1 MNFSAWAIKKPIP
14 IIILFGL
21 LTFAGIIGF
30 NKISIKNFPD
40 LDFPAVTIT
49 VTLPGATPAQLET
62 QVTRKVEDSIANVS
76 LIKHIS
82 STIRDGSS
90 ETFVEFNL
98 EKNLQEATDDVKDA
112 VTKIQSQFPP
122 GTNAPVISRVDAAE
136 LPILTYQIDAKM
148 DQFDLSWFIDNDINK
163 QILSVPGVNKVLRL
177 GGVDREIQVL
187 LDPTKLIALDTTINN
202 ISSQL
207 FTVRQDFSGG
217 RANIGHSEE
226 TIQEKQT
233 INSALDIAN
242 LNIPLPNGFYVRLG
256 NVATV
261 SDTAAEVRQMTF
273 RNGESITSFSV
284 YPAKGVS
291 EVAVANK
298 VRSKI
303 NELSKLHPTIRIK
316 EISNTVERISE
327 NYKGSMQSLYEGA
340 ILAILVVFIFLRDFR
355 ATIISATA
363 LPLSI
368 IPTFVVIY
376 WFGFSLN
383 AVSLLAITLVIGVLV
398 DDAIV
403 EVENIS
409 RHLKEYKLS
418 PIESAINAAQEI
430 GVAVIATSLTL
441 VAVFLPT
448 AFMAGIPGRIFKQFG
463 WTAAIAILFSL
474 LVARLLTPMMAA
486 YFMKSLP
493 THKDGKIMA
502 WYLKIVAWA
511 LAHRL
516 KTMAMVGVF
525 FIASITLLLFIPST
539 FIPASDNNQ
548 IVVKVQVPPGSE
560 INQIID
566 VMNQAYTITRPMKEI
581 LSVDANIGDGVQ
593 SGQDISTDG
602 SVTDGRLTFN
612 LIDSH
617 KRKQSQAQLE
627 KIIQDKLSD
636 IPGAKFSAEAG
647 NGEVYSLVLASND
660 DELLQATAKQIE
672 KEMRELKT
680 IGNIN
685 SDYNLSRPE
694 VYIKP
699 DFNRAAELGVTPSNM
714 GQVIRIA
721 TSGDYSSNLAKV
733 DLPDRQIPVR
743 VELQKDATHSLDS
756 LSSLRISGYNST
768 VPLSNVANISLGNGP
783 VNVRRYDRQRSITFS
798 IDLHGRNISEV
809 DQAIKNLP
817 TMKHLPVG
825 VTQILSGDIE
835 QQQELFGSFLLAMIT
850 GIICVY
856 CVLVLLFNDFKQPI
870 TVLAALPLAMSG
882 ALAGLVLFGFSFSLS
897 SLIGLLMLMGI
908 VTKNSILLVDYIF
921 LSLRQGNTRT
931 KAIMD
936 ACNKRS
942 RPIVMTSI
950 AMVAGMLPIAF
961 GLEGDPSFRAPMALT
976 VITGL
981 MTSTL
986 LSLVVIPVIFDLV
999 DEASFKGLIQKFK
1012 RKSGSK

>member
-14 IIILFGL
+14 IIILFAL

-40 LDFPAVTIT
+40 IDFPAVIIT
-49 VTLPGATPAQLET
+49 VSLPGATPAQLET
-62 QVTRKVEDSIANVS
+62 QVTRKIEDSVANVS
-76 LIKHIS
+76 LIKHIT
-82 STIRDGSS
+82 STVSDGRS

-98 EKNLQEATDDVKDA
+98 EKNLQEAIDDVKNA
-112 VTKIQSQFPP
+112 VTKIQSQLPP
-122 GTNAPVISRVDAAE
+122 GTNAPVISRVDAGS
-136 LPILTYQIDAKM
+136 LPILTYQINAPM

-163 QILSVPGVNKVLRL
+163 QVLSVPGVNQVLRL
-177 GGVDREIQVL
+177 GGVDREIQVV
-187 LDPTKLIALDTTINN
+187 LDPTRLIALNTTINN

-217 RANIGHSEE
+217 RANIGHSEA

-256 NVATV
+256 NVARV

-273 RNGESITSFSV
+273 RNGESISSFSV
-284 YPAKGVS
+284 YSAKGVS
-291 EVAVANK
+291 EVAVAAN

-303 NELSKLHPTIRIK
+303 NELSNLHPTMRIK

-355 ATIISATA
+355 ATIISAIA

-403 EVENIS
+403 EVENIA

-448 AFMAGIPGRIFKQFG
+448 AFMPGIPGIIFKQFG

-486 YFMKSLP
+486 YFMKSIP
-493 THKDGKIMA
+493 AHKDGKIMA
-502 WYLKIVAWA
+502 WYLKIVVWA

-516 KTMAMVGVF
+516 KTMAMVGAF
-525 FIASITLLLFIPST
+525 FIASITLVIFIPST
-539 FIPASDNNQ
+539 FIPSFDNNQ
-548 IVVKVQVPPGSE
+548 IVVKVQVPPGGE
-560 INQIID
+560 INRIID
-566 VMNQAYTITRPMKEI
+566 VMNQAYRIISPMKEVS
-581 LSVDANIGDGVQ
+581 SVNANIGSGVQ

-602 SVTDGRLTFN
+602 SVTDGKLTFN

-627 KIIQDKLSD
+627 KIIHDKLSN

-660 DELLQATAKQIE
+660 NELLKATAKQIE

-685 SDYNLSRPE
+685 SDYNLTRPE

-721 TSGDYSSNLAKV
+721 TSGDYSPNLAKV
-733 DLPDRQIPVR
+733 DLSDRQIPVR
-743 VELQKDATHSLDS
+743 VELQKDATHSLDN
-756 LSSLRISGYNST
+756 LGNLRISGYNST
-768 VPLSNVANISLGNGP
+768 IPLSNVANISLGSGP
-783 VNVRRYDRQRSITFS
+783 VNISRYDRQRSITFS

-809 DQAIKNLP
+809 DQAIKQLP

-835 QQQELFGSFLLAMIT
+835 QQQELFGDFLLAMIT

-870 TVLAALPLAMSG
+870 TVLVALPLAISG
-882 ALAGLVLFGFSFSLS
+882 ALAGLFIFGFSFSLS
-897 SLIGLLMLMGI
+897 SLIGILMLMGI

-921 LSLRQGNTRT
+921 LSLRQGNSRIQ
-931 KAIMD
+931 AIIN

-961 GLEGDPSFRAPMALT
+961 GIEGDPSFRAPMALT

-981 MTSTL
+981 ITSTL
-986 LSLVVIPVIFDLV
+986 LSLIVIPVIFDLLA
-999 DEASFKGLIQKFK
+999 EASFKRLVQKFK
-1012 RKSGSK
+1012 IKS

>member
-30 NKISIKNFPD
+30 NKLSIKNFPD
-40 LDFPAVTIT
+40 LDFPAVTIS
-49 VTLPGATPAQLET
+49 VSLPGATPAQLET
-62 QVTRKVEDSIANVS
+62 QVTRKVEDSVANVS
-76 LIKHIS
+76 LIKHIY
-82 STIRDGSS
+82 STVTDGNSV
-90 ETFVEFNL
+90 TTVEFNL

-112 VTKIQSQFPP
+112 VSKIQSQFPA
-122 GTNAPVISRVDAAE
+122 GTNTPIISRVNTAD
-136 LPILTYQIDAKM
+136 LPILTYQINAPM

-163 QILSVPGVNKVLRL
+163 QVLSVAGVGKVLRL

-202 ISSQL
+202 ISNQL
-207 FTVRQDFSGG
+207 FTVREDFSGG
-217 RANIGHSEE
+217 RSHIANSEE

-233 INSALDIAN
+233 VNSADDIAN
-242 LNIPLPNGFYVRLG
+242 LNIPLPNGYYIRLG

-261 SDTAAEVRQMTF
+261 TDTAAEVRQMAF
-273 RNGESITSFSV
+273 RNGESMTGFSV
-284 YPAKGVS
+284 YPSKDVS
-291 EVAVANK
+291 ELAVANL
-298 VRSKI
+298 VRAKI
-303 NELSKLHPTIRIK
+303 DELSKQHPTIKIR
-316 EISNTVERISE
+316 EISNTVGRISE
-327 NYKGSMQSLYEGA
+327 NYRGSMQSLYEGA
-340 ILAILVVFIFLRDFR
+340 ILAILVVLVFLRDYR
-355 ATIISATA
+355 ATVISATA

-383 AVSLLAITLVIGVLV
+383 VVSMLAITLVIGVLV

-403 EVENIS
+403 EVENIA

-418 PIESAINAAQEI
+418 PIQSAINAAQEI

-463 WTAAIAILFSL
+463 WTAAIAIIFSL

-486 YFMKSLP
+486 YFMKNLP
-493 THKDGKIMA
+493 THKDGKVMA
-502 WYLKIVAWA
+502 WYIKIVQWA
-511 LAHRL
+511 LLNRL
-516 KTMAMVGVF
+516 KTMLMVGAF
-525 FIASITLLLFIPST
+525 FVASIILVLFIPTT

-560 INQIID
+560 INKITEVMNEAYQIIK
-566 VMNQAYTITRPMKEI
+566 PMKEVVSI
-581 LSVDANIGDGVQ
+581 EANIGDGVQ
-593 SGQDISTDG
+593 SGQDIATDG
-602 SVTDGRLTFN
+602 SVTDGRLTFD

-617 KRKQSQAQLE
+617 KRKQTQAQLE
-627 KIIQDKLSD
+627 RIIQDKLSD

-647 NGEVYSLVLASND
+647 NGEIYSLILASND
-660 DELLQATAKQIE
+660 DELLQNTAKQIE
-672 KEMRELKT
+672 KEMRSLKT

-685 SDYNLSRPE
+685 SDYNLTRPE
-694 VYIKP
+694 IYIKP

-714 GQVIRIA
+714 GEVIRVA
-721 TSGDYSSNLAKV
+721 TSGDYSTKLAKV

-743 VELQKDATHSLDS
+743 VELQKDATRSLDN
-756 LSSLRISGYNST
+756 LSNLRISGHNNTT
-768 VPLSNVANISLGNGP
+768 VPLSNVANLSLGNGP
-783 VNVRRYDRQRSITFS
+783 VNISRYDRQRSITFN
-798 IDLHGRNISEV
+798 IDLHGRNVGDI
-809 DQAIKNLP
+809 DRAIKNLP

-825 VTQILSGDIE
+825 VRQVLSGDIE

-870 TVLAALPLAMSG
+870 TVLAALPLAMTG
-882 ALAGLVLFGFSFSLS
+882 ALGGLVLFGFSFSLP

-921 LSLRQGNTRT
+921 LSMRQGNSR
-931 KAIMD
+931 KEAIID
-936 ACNKRS
+936 ACLKRS

-950 AMVAGMLPIAF
+950 AMIAGMLPIAF
-961 GLEGDPSFRAPMALT
+961 GLEGDPSFRSPMAMT

-981 MTSTL
+981 ITSTV

-999 DEASFKGLIQKFK
+999 AGASFKNLIKRLTGL
-1012 RKSGSK
+1012 RK

>member
-1 MNFSAWAIKKPIP
+1 M
-14 IIILFGL
+14 
-21 LTFAGIIGF
+21 
-30 NKISIKNFPD
+30 
-40 LDFPAVTIT
+40 
-49 VTLPGATPAQLET
+49 
-62 QVTRKVEDSIANVS
+62 
-76 LIKHIS
+76 
-82 STIRDGSS
+82 
-90 ETFVEFNL
+90 
-98 EKNLQEATDDVKDA
+98 
-112 VTKIQSQFPP
+112 
-122 GTNAPVISRVDAAE
+122 
-136 LPILTYQIDAKM
+136 
-148 DQFDLSWFIDNDINK
+148 
-163 QILSVPGVNKVLRL
+163 
-177 GGVDREIQVL
+177 
-187 LDPTKLIALDTTINN
+187 
-202 ISSQL
+202 
-207 FTVRQDFSGG
+207 
-217 RANIGHSEE
+217 
-226 TIQEKQT
+226 
-233 INSALDIAN
+233 
-242 LNIPLPNGFYVRLG
+242 
-256 NVATV
+256 
-261 SDTAAEVRQMTF
+261 
-273 RNGESITSFSV
+273 
-284 YPAKGVS
+284 
-291 EVAVANK
+291 
-298 VRSKI
+298 
-303 NELSKLHPTIRIK
+303 
-316 EISNTVERISE
+316 
-327 NYKGSMQSLYEGA
+327 
-340 ILAILVVFIFLRDFR
+340 FIFLRDFR
-355 ATIISATA
+355 ATIISAIA

-403 EVENIS
+403 EVENIA

-448 AFMAGIPGRIFKQFG
+448 AFMPGIPGIIFKQFG

-486 YFMKSLP
+486 YFMKSIP
-493 THKDGKIMA
+493 AHKDGKIMA
-502 WYLKIVAWA
+502 WYLKIVVWA

-516 KTMAMVGVF
+516 KTMAMVGAF
-525 FIASITLLLFIPST
+525 FIASITLVIFIPST
-539 FIPASDNNQ
+539 FIPSFDNNQ
-548 IVVKVQVPPGSE
+548 IVVKVQVPPGGE
-560 INQIID
+560 INRIID
-566 VMNQAYTITRPMKEI
+566 VMNQAYRIISPMKEVS
-581 LSVDANIGDGVQ
+581 SVNANIGSGVQ

-602 SVTDGRLTFN
+602 SVTDGKLTFN

-627 KIIQDKLSD
+627 KIIHDKLSN

-660 DELLQATAKQIE
+660 NELLKATAKQIE

-685 SDYNLSRPE
+685 SDYNLTRPE

-721 TSGDYSSNLAKV
+721 TSGDYSPNLAKV
-733 DLPDRQIPVR
+733 DLSDRQIPVR
-743 VELQKDATHSLDS
+743 VELQKDATHSLDN
-756 LSSLRISGYNST
+756 LGNLRISGYNST
-768 VPLSNVANISLGNGP
+768 IPLSNVANISLGSGP
-783 VNVRRYDRQRSITFS
+783 VNISRYDRQRSITFS

-809 DQAIKNLP
+809 DQAIKQLP

-835 QQQELFGSFLLAMIT
+835 QQQELFGDFLLAMIT

-870 TVLAALPLAMSG
+870 TVLVALPLAISG
-882 ALAGLVLFGFSFSLS
+882 ALAGLFIFGFSFSLS
-897 SLIGLLMLMGI
+897 SLIGILMLMGI

-921 LSLRQGNTRT
+921 LSLRQGNSRIQ
-931 KAIMD
+931 AIIN

-961 GLEGDPSFRAPMALT
+961 GIEGDPSFRAPMALT

-981 MTSTL
+981 ITSTL
-986 LSLVVIPVIFDLV
+986 LSLIVIPVIFDLLA
-999 DEASFKGLIQKFK
+999 EASFKRLVQKFK
-1012 RKSGSK
+1012 IKS

>member
-30 NKISIKNFPD
+30 NKLSIKNFPD
-40 LDFPAVTIT
+40 LDYPAVIIT
-49 VTLPGATPAQLET
+49 VSLPGATPDQLET
-62 QVTRKVEDSIANVS
+62 QVTRKVEASIANVN

-82 STIRDGSS
+82 STISDGSS
-90 ETFVEFNL
+90 VTFVEFNL

-112 VTKIQSQFPP
+112 VTKIQGQFPP
-122 GTNAPVISRVDAAE
+122 GTSTPVVSRADAAS
-136 LPILTYQIDAKM
+136 LPILTYQINAPM
-148 DQFDLSWFIDNDINK
+148 DQFDLSWFIDNDLNK
-163 QILSVPGVNKVLRL
+163 EILSIPGVNKVLRL

-187 LDPTKLIALDTTINN
+187 LDPTKLIALNTTINN

-207 FTVRQDFSGG
+207 YTVRQDFSGG

-233 INSALDIAN
+233 INSAQDISN

-256 NVATV
+256 NVAKV

-298 VRSKI
+298 VRLKI
-303 NELSKLHPTIRIK
+303 NELSKLHPKISIK

-327 NYKGSMQSLYEGA
+327 NYQASMQSLYEGA

-376 WFGFSLN
+376 WLGFSLN
-383 AVSLLAITLVIGVLV
+383 AVSLLSITLVIGVLV

-403 EVENIS
+403 EVENIA

-502 WYLKIVAWA
+502 WYLKIVGWA

-516 KTMAMVGVF
+516 KTMTMVGAF
-525 FIASITLLLFIPST
+525 FIASISLLVFIPST

-548 IVVKVQVPPGSE
+548 IVIQVQVPPGSE
-560 INQIID
+560 IDRIID

-593 SGQDISTDG
+593 SGQDIATDG

-627 KIIQDKLSD
+627 KVIQDMLSD

-660 DELLQATAKQIE
+660 DELLQTTAKQIE

-685 SDYNLSRPE
+685 SDYNVTRPE
-694 VYIKP
+694 IYIKP
-699 DFNRAAELGVTPSNM
+699 NFNRAAELGVTPSNM

-721 TSGDYSSNLAKV
+721 TSGDYSSNLAKL

-756 LSSLRISGYNST
+756 LSNLRISGYNST
-768 VPLSNVANISLGNGP
+768 IPLSNVASISLGNGP
-783 VNVRRYDRQRSITFS
+783 VKISRYDRQRSITFS
-798 IDLHGRNISEV
+798 IDLHGRNIGEV
-809 DQAIKNLP
+809 DTAIKNLP

-882 ALAGLVLFGFSFSLS
+882 ALAGLVLFGYSFSLS

-921 LSLRQGNTRT
+921 LSMREGNSRN
-931 KAIMD
+931 KAIID

-942 RPIVMTSI
+942 RPIIMTSI
-950 AMVAGMLPIAF
+950 AMIAGMLPIAF
-961 GLEGDPSFRAPMALT
+961 GIEGDPSFRAPMALT

-981 MTSTL
+981 ATSTL

-999 DEASFKGLIQKFK
+999 ADTSFKGVIKKLR
-1012 RKSGSK
+1012 RK

>member
-40 LDFPAVTIT
+40 LDFPAVIIT
-49 VTLPGATPAQLET
+49 VSLPGATPAQLET
-62 QVTRKVEDSIANVS
+62 QVTRKIEDSVANVS
-76 LIKHIS
+76 LIKHIT
-82 STIRDGSS
+82 STVSDGSS

-122 GTNAPVISRVDAAE
+122 GTNTPVVSRLDE
-136 LPILTYQIDAKM
+136 GSLPILTYQINAPM

-187 LDPTKLIALDTTINN
+187 LDPTRLIALNTTINN

-256 NVATV
+256 NVASV
-261 SDTAAEVRQMTF
+261 SDTAAEIRQMTF

-291 EVAVANK
+291 EVAVAAN

-303 NELSKLHPTIRIK
+303 NELSKLHPTMRIK

-403 EVENIS
+403 EVENIA

-486 YFMKSLP
+486 YFMKSIP

-516 KTMAMVGVF
+516 KTMAMVGTF
-525 FIASITLLLFIPST
+525 FIASITLVIFIPST

-560 INQIID
+560 INRIID
-566 VMNQAYTITRPMKEI
+566 VMNQAYRIVRPMKEVS
-581 LSVDANIGDGVQ
+581 SVDANIGSGVQ

-685 SDYNLSRPE
+685 SDYNLTRPE

-699 DFNRAAELGVTPSNM
+699 NFNRAAELGVTPSNM

-743 VELQKDATHSLDS
+743 VELQKDATHSLDN
-756 LSSLRISGYNST
+756 LGNLRISGYNST
-768 VPLSNVANISLGNGP
+768 IPLSNVANISLGNGP
-783 VNVRRYDRQRSITFS
+783 VKISRYDRQRSITFS

-809 DQAIKNLP
+809 DQAIKQLP

-856 CVLVLLFNDFKQPI
+856 CVLVLLFNDLKQPI
-870 TVLAALPLAMSG
+870 TVLAALPLAISG
-882 ALAGLVLFGFSFSLS
+882 ALAGLFLFGFSFSLS
-897 SLIGLLMLMGI
+897 SLIGILMLMGI

-921 LSLRQGNTRT
+921 LSLRQGKPRT
-931 KAIMD
+931 QAIMD

-961 GLEGDPSFRAPMALT
+961 GIEGDPSFRAPMALT

-981 MTSTL
+981 ITSTL
-986 LSLVVIPVIFDLV
+986 LSLIVIPVIFDLV
-999 DEASFKGLIQKFK
+999 AEASFKGLIQKFK
-1012 RKSGSK
+1012 RKSWSK